1 MGKFVAYV
9 VETESLTLSEQS
21 DGFWLWDKTRQMN
34 LAMCAKTPFEAFT
47 DALTYYQS
55 RLTRIET
62 DYRELS
68 VRVDAFVSQ
77 FREMNHG

>member
-34 LAMCAKTPFEAFT
+34 LAMCAKTPFEAFA

-68 VRVDAFVSQ
+68 VKVDAFVSQ
-77 FREMNHG
+77 FRENSHG

>member
-9 VETESLTLSEQS
+9 AETESLTLSEQS

-34 LAMCAKTPFEAFT
+34 LAMCAKTPFEAFI
-47 DALTYYQS
+47 DSLIYYQS
-55 RLTRIET
+55 RLTRVET

-68 VRVDAFVSQ
+68 AKVDAFVSQ
-77 FREMNHG
+77 FQETEHG